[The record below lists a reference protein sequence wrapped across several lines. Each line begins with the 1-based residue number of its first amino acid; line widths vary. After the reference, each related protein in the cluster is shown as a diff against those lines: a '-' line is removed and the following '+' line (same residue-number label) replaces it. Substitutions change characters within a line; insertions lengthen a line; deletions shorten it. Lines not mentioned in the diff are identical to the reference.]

1 MAAIGK
7 QIRAI
12 CAIINAQGP
21 MSYRQ
26 VAEQMPNV
34 ELTNVHRCIQRAYT
48 FGILTSSQE
57 LTPNAP
63 KLWHLALDW
72 QDVIE
77 QYCKINRKPRK
88 PPEPPRPIINSVWSL
103 GNV

>member
-1 MAAIGK
+1 MAVIGK

-21 MSYRQ
+21 LSYRQ
-26 VAEQMPNV
+26 VAAQMPHI
-34 ELTNVHRCIQRAYT
+34 ELNNVHRCIQRAHT

-57 LTPNAP
+57 LTVNAP
-63 KLWHLALDW
+63 KLWHLAPDW
-72 QDVIE
+72 QNSIE
-77 QYCKINRKPRK
+77 QYSKINRKPRK

-103 GNV
+103 GNL